1 MNTKKIKNN
10 MIILCGGRGKR
21 MGKITDNI
29 PKPLLKVGKDP
40 IIEHKIR
47 YYKSQGFKNFIFC
60 LGYKAKQLQSFLSKK
75 NPNSIY
81 SNAGINAGI
90 LKRIHFAKNL

>member
-1 MNTKKIKNN
+1 

-75 NPNSIY
+75 IQIVY
-81 SNAGINAGI
+81 IVM
-90 LKRIHFAKNL
+90 LVLMQVY

>member
-40 IIEHKIR
+40 IIGEDLLTIKI
-47 YYKSQGFKNFIFC
+47 
-60 LGYKAKQLQSFLSKK
+60 
-75 NPNSIY
+75 
-81 SNAGINAGI
+81 
-90 LKRIHFAKNL
+90 

>member
-1 MNTKKIKNN
+1 

-47 YYKSQGFKNFIFC
+47 YYKSQGFKNFIFV
-60 LGYKAKQLQSFLSKK
+60 
-75 NPNSIY
+75 
-81 SNAGINAGI
+81 
-90 LKRIHFAKNL
+90 